1 MNLEE
6 DIKKYIASFDDVLT
20 LCGDNLFLA
29 QQHFYK
35 QNPSPELSFNAFVF
49 FASNMKSII
58 NNNATITLHKR
69 TKTKVPKKVVVR
81 CGDANYSVI
90 VRGETSED
98 ILTDLFINARLVD
111 IKYPRDSFP
120 AKAYYSQHYEMI
132 ELFFFMYPNRKSDSD
147 LVNSSRFY
155 IEYGFWNNIELNHI
169 NGYRYIASI
178 PEFIEGFPLDIK
190 HENVDYALNHYFQN
204 EPKLTFSP
212 SLYVVS
218 NWSKLSEFR
227 NESTRCINPDRVSMH
242 YITKGY
248 QDKMPTRSFD
258 HWKYLADNTDYITE
272 LLKSKD
278 GVISWDLIKL
288 TPTRTANLF
297 IKNNGQTKNDFNAEE
312 FVKLYVADT
321 EVNYDK
327 RMYLENAAQ
336 YFVKGYVMNS
346 TIRWRT
352 TLGYFSLEF
361 LRNRMH
367 DMIRQMPLHILR
379 CIFFPKI

>member
-1 MNLEE
+1 
-6 DIKKYIASFDDVLT
+6 
-20 LCGDNLFLA
+20 
-29 QQHFYK
+29 
-35 QNPSPELSFNAFVF
+35 
-49 FASNMKSII
+49 
-58 NNNATITLHKR
+58 
-69 TKTKVPKKVVVR
+69 
-81 CGDANYSVI
+81 
-90 VRGETSED
+90 
-98 ILTDLFINARLVD
+98 
-111 IKYPRDSFP
+111 
-120 AKAYYSQHYEMI
+120 
-132 ELFFFMYPNRKSDSD
+132 
-147 LVNSSRFY
+147 
-155 IEYGFWNNIELNHI
+155 
-169 NGYRYIASI
+169 
-178 PEFIEGFPLDIK
+178 
-190 HENVDYALNHYFQN
+190 
-204 EPKLTFSP
+204 
-212 SLYVVS
+212 
-218 NWSKLSEFR
+218 
-227 NESTRCINPDRVSMH
+227 MH